1 MKKIFI
7 LSFVVF
13 FSILFTKYANAEVK
27 MEHYYTCDSIKYPK
41 YNFGFLLN
49 KDKSAMV
56 YKINQ
61 KKILHYKIQYLDHTT
76 FINLKLK
83 EFIGKN
89 INLIEQAITHKSYNP
104 FENYEQL
111 EFLGDRVLGLTISN
125 KLIQLYP
132 QEKVGILDKKLASLV
147 NKNKCLEVGNKLNLK
162 KYIFVGNKSSSK
174 SKIENKIISDC
185 CEAII
190 CAIYLDKG
198 LN

>member
-7 LSFVVF
+7 LTFVVF

-27 MEHYYTCDSIKYPK
+27 MEYYYTCDSIKYPK

-61 KKILHYKIQYLDHTT
+61 KKILHYRIQYLDHTT

-89 INLIEQAITHKSYNP
+89 INLIEIDETRTVQFYGETDGKY
-104 FENYEQL
+104 
-111 EFLGDRVLGLTISN
+111 LGGCIETIN
-125 KLIQLYP
+125 KPTMICKLINFDLVSRKKKP
-132 QEKVGILDKKLASLV
+132 LACNICPNGQESFK
-147 NKNKCLEVGNKLNLK
+147 ENLT
-162 KYIFVGNKSSSK
+162 
-174 SKIENKIISDC
+174 DC
-185 CEAII
+185 
-190 CAIYLDKG
+190 
-198 LN
+198 

>member
-89 INLIEQAITHKSYNP
+89 INLIEIDETRTVQFYGETDGKY
-104 FENYEQL
+104 
-111 EFLGDRVLGLTISN
+111 LGGCIKTIN
-125 KLIQLYP
+125 KPTMICKLINFDL
-132 QEKVGILDKKLASLV
+132 VFRKKKPI
-147 NKNKCLEVGNKLNLK
+147 NC
-162 KYIFVGNKSSSK
+162 
-174 SKIENKIISDC
+174 
-185 CEAII
+185 
-190 CAIYLDKG
+190 
-198 LN
+198 

>member
-1 MKKIFI
+1 MKKKIM
-7 LSFVVF
+7 LLFVVF
-13 FSILFTKYANAEVK
+13 FSILLTKYANAEVK

-89 INLIEQAITHKSYNP
+89 INLIEVDETHTIQ
-104 FENYEQL
+104 FYE
-111 EFLGDRVLGLTISN
+111 EADGEYLGGCIKTKDEASMVC
-125 KLIQLYP
+125 KLINFDL
-132 QEKVGILDKKLASLV
+132 VSRKKKPI
-147 NKNKCLEVGNKLNLK
+147 NC
-162 KYIFVGNKSSSK
+162 
-174 SKIENKIISDC
+174 
-185 CEAII
+185 
-190 CAIYLDKG
+190 
-198 LN
+198 

>member
-1 MKKIFI
+1 MKKIFM

-13 FSILFTKYANAEVK
+13 FSILLTKYTNAEVK

-89 INLIEQAITHKSYNP
+89 INLIEVDETHTIQFYGETDGKY
-104 FENYEQL
+104 
-111 EFLGDRVLGLTISN
+111 LGGCIKTKDEASTVC
-125 KLIQLYP
+125 KLINFDLVSR
-132 QEKVGILDKKLASLV
+132 KKKLI
-147 NKNKCLEVGNKLNLK
+147 NC
-162 KYIFVGNKSSSK
+162 
-174 SKIENKIISDC
+174 
-185 CEAII
+185 
-190 CAIYLDKG
+190 
-198 LN
+198 